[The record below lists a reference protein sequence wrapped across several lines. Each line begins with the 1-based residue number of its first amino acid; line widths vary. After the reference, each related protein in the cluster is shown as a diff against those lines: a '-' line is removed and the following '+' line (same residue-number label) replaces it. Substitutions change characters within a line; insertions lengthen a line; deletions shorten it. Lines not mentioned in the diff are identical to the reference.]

1 MQLLIILWT
10 QLYRQVIRRHFAV
23 LNFVMETGTDV
34 VVTETVKHQLDN
46 GDDTSVD
53 VTINKFGLPIP
64 GGWTEF
70 KLDNGHRLS

>member
-1 MQLLIILWT
+1 MQL
-10 QLYRQVIRRHFAV
+10 YFQVIRRHFAV

-46 GDDTSVD
+46 GGDTSVD

-64 GGWTEF
+64 
-70 KLDNGHRLS
+70 RR